1 MADYLQAYAPAS
13 ASASALNATF
23 QQDFG
28 AAPESHAG
36 PGLLELSVASC
47 LAIIAALWIQKV
59 SSAGKPEVLCASVSF
74 AASNPLR
81 ALLDR
86 SKRRPSLPTTRSLD
100 RGTHRGRAC
109 I

>member
-13 ASASALNATF
+13 ASALNATL
-23 QQDFG
+23 QQSFG

-59 SSAGKPEVLCASVSF
+59 SQHDESQ
-74 AASNPLR
+74 
-81 ALLDR
+81 D
-86 SKRRPSLPTTRSLD
+86 
-100 RGTHRGRAC
+100 
-109 I
+109 